1 MKMIKSMRKIKIA
14 LYHSFKGILLLTFTA
29 VSLKSY
35 SQPLTRKLSTAIS
48 DNLNEEVYAVT
59 DRDLY
64 IAGETVYIK
73 AFCRD
78 RGTGKPSVVSKVAYV
93 SLLDHFSVPLVQC
106 KLWLK
111 DSSGSGELL
120 IPDTLRTGRYMIN
133 ACTRWMRNF
142 SPDLFSGKI
151 ITVIN
156 PFISIEHL
164 RIPDLQTAPDTTFS
178 SLPGDKGISQKTF
191 DKSPAPD
198 RGTLTINTDS
208 AVFGPRERV
217 MVTVTAK
224 NEKGEPVQSD
234 LVVSV
239 VKAFTYDSKDH
250 NISFT
255 ATGDPGEVSG
265 SPGRTLPAEGSL
277 FLPEPEGHL
286 LSGTVFSTGTGE
298 PVARENIIL
307 SFIGKTSLCRFDR
320 TDDKGAFNFVINESG
335 RQELVIQPLNPE
347 LKDLYIELDS
357 PWPDVFAR
365 YEPGQYFIDTARIK
379 ELNNAVVSMQVQAV
393 YKSYRDSVKNSIGH
407 EIRHDFYG
415 DPSYSVRLSDFIS
428 LTSVKEVF
436 RELLPVAFIESGRE
450 KSRFVLKNSSPDEY
464 YLTDPFVLVDG
475 VPVNDLDAILKIS
488 PTEIEK
494 INVLNSRYYISDVCL
509 DGIIDFKTLKG
520 NLREQGINM
529 PLFRQEFEAPS
540 SGSDFFSPEY
550 TTTKQKE
557 SRIPDFR
564 NTLYWNPALKT
575 DRDGAANAV
584 FYTSDEPGDYLII
597 VEGLTPE
604 GVQVSA
610 CTQLFVKA
618 R

>member
-1 MKMIKSMRKIKIA
+1 MIMIKSMRKIKIA
-14 LYHSFKGILLLTFTA
+14 LYHGFTGILLLTFTA

-35 SQPLTRKLSTAIS
+35 SQPLTRKLSTAIN

-73 AFCRD
+73 AFCLD
-78 RGTGKPSVVSKVAYV
+78 RGTDKPSDASKVAYV
-93 SLLDHFSVPLVQC
+93 SLLDHSSVPLVQG

-120 IPDTLRTGRYMIN
+120 IPDTLSTGRYMIS
-133 ACTRWMRNF
+133 ACTSWMRNF
-142 SPDLFSGKI
+142 SPALFSEKI

-156 PFISIEHL
+156 PFINIEH
-164 RIPDLQTAPDTTFS
+164 IKVPNLQSTSDTTTS
-178 SLPGDKGISQKTF
+178 PITGYDVISHEKADKTHPF
-191 DKSPAPD
+191 T
-198 RGTLTINTDS
+198 RGMLTIKTDTT
-208 AVFGPRERV
+208 VFCPRERV
-217 MVTVTAK
+217 MVAVSAK

-234 LVVSV
+234 LVVTV
-239 VKAFTYDSKDH
+239 IKAFTYDSKNH

-255 ATGDPGEVSG
+255 ATGDPDAVSG
-265 SPGRTLPAEGSL
+265 RPGRMLPAEGSV

-298 PVARENIIL
+298 PVAGKDIIL
-307 SFIGKTSLCRFDR
+307 SFIGNTSLCRFDR
-320 TDDKGAFNFVINESG
+320 TDDKGEFNFVINESG

-347 LKDLYIELDS
+347 LKDLYIELDN

-379 ELNNAVVSMQVQAV
+379 ELNNAVVSMQVQAL
-393 YKSYRDSVKNSIGH
+393 YKPYRDSVKTSIRH

-436 RELLPVAFIESGRE
+436 RELLPVAFIESGKE

-488 PTEIEK
+488 LAEIEK
-494 INVLNSRYYISDVCL
+494 INVLNCRYYISDVCL

-520 NLREQGINM
+520 NLGEPGINM
-529 PLFRQEFEAPS
+529 LLFRQEFEAPS
-540 SGSDFFSPEY
+540 QGSDFYSPDY

-564 NTLYWNPALKT
+564 NTLYWNPDIKT
-575 DRDGAANAV
+575 DNNGIANTV

-597 VEGLTPE
+597 AEGFTLD
-604 GVQVSA
+604 GVQVTARS
-610 CTQLFVKA
+610 QVSVKA